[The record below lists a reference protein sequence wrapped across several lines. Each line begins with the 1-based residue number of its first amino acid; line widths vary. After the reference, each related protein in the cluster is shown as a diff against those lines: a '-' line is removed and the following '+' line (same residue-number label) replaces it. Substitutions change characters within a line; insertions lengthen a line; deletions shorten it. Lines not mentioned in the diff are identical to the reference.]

1 MISAMRLI
9 PAMFVIVGLS
19 VSSSFGAVYFNGFE
33 TDTSGWFAS
42 ATRVASGNAGV
53 TSATGGYHATID
65 HGTYTG
71 WGGYNYGAGGGVPTV
86 FQEYTTSLD
95 IYLNVAG
102 GWSNDKRFDYTSAIN
117 NNLGNHLRDFVFN
130 AGFYNDGTGPG
141 ANTDRFVIS
150 AGNNAG
156 RASSYPKNTGAIA
169 ISTTGWYTF
178 QHHFYNNAGTLKVD
192 MSIFDSSNSL
202 VHSWTL
208 GTDAIAGV
216 GGNRYGWFA
225 NNEFGAG
232 AVAIDNSELSTAAAV
247 PELSAA
253 CSWAVLGLVM
263 GGLGFRSRRHRKT

>member
-1 MISAMRLI
+1 
-9 PAMFVIVGLS
+9 
-19 VSSSFGAVYFNGFE
+19 
-33 TDTSGWFAS
+33 
-42 ATRVASGNAGV
+42 
-53 TSATGGYHATID
+53 
-65 HGTYTG
+65 
-71 WGGYNYGAGGGVPTV
+71 VPTV

-102 GWSNDKRFDYTSAIN
+102 GWGNDKRFDYTSAIN
-117 NNLGNHLRDFVFN
+117 NNSGNFLRDFVFN